1 MAIERGVDDVDVDEL
16 GIEDNTKEIQLA
28 EGSEEDLM
36 FDGMEDED
44 AAFMD
49 DGTMV
54 FGEDDLSEDIPPPFN
69 SNLAEIIDKS
79 DLGRIYSDLMG
90 DIDDDKSSRKE

>member
-16 GIEDNTKEIQLA
+16 GIEDNTKEIEVGA
-28 EGSEEDLM
+28 ESPEDLM
-36 FDGMEDED
+36 FDGMDDED
-44 AAFMD
+44 AALMD

-69 SNLAEIIDKS
+69 SNLAEIFD
-79 DLGRIYSDLMG
+79 
-90 DIDDDKSSRKE
+90 